1 MLNDQIGQNS
11 KSEMVVEK
19 LETTRIQFIEIAENI
34 SEEELKRISKN
45 IGWTNNE
52 ILAHILFGFIITN
65 VLLPGVIIFGN
76 LPKVLTQPF
85 AMLLNSLTK
94 PFNFINK
101 LGARAQGKVFTE
113 KRLVYLIDKTI
124 KSIENRVKHIKNE
137 DWQKGMYYP
146 NKWDSNFDEFMTLEK
161 LMNYPKNHFEFHK
174 TQLLLN
180 NVVK

>member
-1 MLNDQIGQNS
+1 MLNNKIGQLT
-11 KSEMVVEK
+11 KSEIIIEK
-19 LETTRIQFIEIAENI
+19 LESTRLQFLEIAETI
-34 SEEELKRISKN
+34 TEKELRRISKN

-76 LPKVLTQPF
+76 LQKVITRPF
-85 AMLLNSLTK
+85 AMLLNAFTK
-94 PFNFINK
+94 PFNLINK
-101 LGARAQGKVFTE
+101 LGARAQGKVFTG

-124 KSIENRVKHIKNE
+124 KSLENKVKNINNE

-161 LMNYPKNHFEFHK
+161 LMNYQIIHFEFHK

-180 NVVK
+180 NIVK

>member
-1 MLNDQIGQNS
+1 MLNKRIGQQS
-11 KSEMVVEK
+11 KSEMIVEK
-19 LETTRIQFIEIAENI
+19 LESTRLQFIIIAENI
-34 SEEELKRISKN
+34 SEEELRRISKN

-76 LPKVLTQPF
+76 LPKLITKPF
-85 AMLLNSLTK
+85 AMLLNAFTK
-94 PFNFINK
+94 PFNYINK
-101 LGARAQGKVFTE
+101 FGARAQGKVFIG

-124 KSIENRVKHIKNE
+124 KSLENRVMHISNE

-146 NKWDSNFDEFMTLEK
+146 NKWDFNLDEFMTLEK
-161 LMNYPKNHFEFHK
+161 LVNYPITHFEFHK
-174 TQLLLN
+174 SQLLLK